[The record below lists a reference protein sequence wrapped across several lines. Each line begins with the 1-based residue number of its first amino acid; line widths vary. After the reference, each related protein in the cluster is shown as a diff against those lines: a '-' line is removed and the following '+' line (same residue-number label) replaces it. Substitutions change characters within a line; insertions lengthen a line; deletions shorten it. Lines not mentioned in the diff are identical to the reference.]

1 MLRLERAYP
10 DLVPGEIL
18 HGARSPQTAAPAGAA
33 LDIGSVLKAFQAIS
47 GEIVLER
54 LLDALMRILVENA
67 GARRGVLLLL
77 RDGRLVVEAEH
88 RIGEA
93 AVHVLGAAP
102 LEGRADLPISVIS
115 YVARTCETVLLD
127 DRSIDEPF
135 GRDRCFAGAA
145 PRSSLTAPIVYKGR
159 LAGVIYLENN
169 LTRSAFT
176 PDRVEILRLLSA
188 QAAIS
193 IENARLYA
201 DLQQENAERRRAEAF
216 LRENQ
221 ALLQSIVD
229 NTTAVIFAKDL
240 EGRYML
246 VNRGFEELFHTSR
259 EAALGKTDHDLFPRE
274 QADGYRANDLL
285 VLQQN
290 RAIELDELAPRS
302 DGVRT
307 HMSLKFP
314 LRGPEGK
321 PDGICGIST
330 DITSRKHAEDVLR
343 RSYSLL
349 EATLESTA
357 DGILVVDGAK
367 RVVRNNDKFARM
379 WRMPEDI
386 LTTGSDDVFL
396 AFVRDQLCEPELFV
410 QTVHAL
416 YAEPEA
422 SAVHTL
428 SLLDGRVF
436 ERYSQPQRLGGRV
449 VGRVWSF
456 RDVTARVS
464 AEEERDRLLCDERR
478 ARAQAEEAVRLR
490 DEFLSI
496 ASHELNTPL
505 TCLQVAVQSLGKS
518 VSQGMDVQR
527 VRSAAAF
534 SERQI
539 KRLTDLV
546 DRLLDVSRVQAG
558 RLELNTAPVAL
569 RAVVEEIVEN
579 LGDQITQ
586 SGCTLAVR
594 AEQPV
599 IGRWD
604 SHRLE
609 QVVTNLLTNAIKFG
623 KGKPIEIGVTAE
635 NGLAQLS
642 VTDHGIGIPAEVQAQ
657 LFQRF
662 RRGVSARHY
671 GGLGLGLYITRTIVE
686 AHGGRVR
693 VSSELGQGSTFR
705 VELPLSTESAGV
717 DHA

>member
-1 MLRLERAYP
+1 MSTATAPGARTRIILIVDDVPANLTVLMAHLECLGYQVLIAEDSEEALERARLMQP
-10 DLVPGEIL
+10 DLILLDVVMPDIDGFETCRRLKADESTRDIPVIFMTALTDATDKLVGFEAGGVDYITKPFESGEVIARVKTHL
-18 HGARSPQTAAPAGAA
+18 SLREAQKELEEKNAELQRVHQELEQRVRDRTAELARSNDA
-33 LDIGSVLKAFQAIS
+33 LCESQHLLQAI
-47 GEIVLER
+47 I
-54 LLDALMRILVENA
+54 
-67 GARRGVLLLL
+67 
-77 RDGRLVVEAEH
+77 
-88 RIGEA
+88 
-93 AVHVLGAAP
+93 
-102 LEGRADLPISVIS
+102 
-115 YVARTCETVLLD
+115 
-127 DRSIDEPF
+127 
-135 GRDRCFAGAA
+135 
-145 PRSSLTAPIVYKGR
+145 
-159 LAGVIYLENN
+159 
-169 LTRSAFT
+169 
-176 PDRVEILRLLSA
+176 
-188 QAAIS
+188 
-193 IENARLYA
+193 
-201 DLQQENAERRRAEAF
+201 
-216 LRENQ
+216 
-221 ALLQSIVD
+221 D
-229 NTTAVIFAKDL
+229 NTTAVVFAKDI

-246 VNRGFEELFHTSR
+246 VNRGWEELFHTSR

-274 QADGYRANDLL
+274 QAEGYRANDLL

-290 RAIELDELAPRS
+290 RTIELDEPAPRS
-302 DGVRT
+302 DGIRT
-307 HMSLKFP
+307 YMSLKFP
-314 LRGPEGK
+314 LRDPAGK
-321 PDGICGIST
+321 PRGICGIST
-330 DITSRKHAEDVLR
+330 DITSRKHDEDVLR
-343 RSYSLL
+343 HSYSLL

-367 RVVRNNDKFARM
+367 RFVRNNDQFARM
-379 WRMPEDI
+379 WRIPEEI
-386 LTTGSDDVFL
+386 LATGSDDVFL

-410 QTVHAL
+410 QTVHAA

-436 ERYSQPQRLGGRV
+436 EHYSQPQRLGGRV

-456 RDVTARVS
+456 RDVTARVR

-478 ARAQAEEAVRLR
+478 ARVQAEEAVRLR
-490 DEFLSI
+490 DEFLSV

-505 TCLQVAVQSLGKS
+505 TCLQLAVQSLGRS

-527 VRSAAAF
+527 VRYAAAF

-546 DRLLDVSRVQAG
+546 DRLLDVSRIQAG
-558 RLELNTAPVAL
+558 RFELNTAPVAL
-569 RAVVEEIVEN
+569 RAVVEGIVEN

-586 SGCTLAVR
+586 SGCALAVR

-599 IGRWD
+599 IGQWD

-623 KGKPIEIGVTAE
+623 KGQPIEIGVTAE

-705 VELPLSTESAGV
+705 VELPLSTESVGIDCA
-717 DHA
+717 